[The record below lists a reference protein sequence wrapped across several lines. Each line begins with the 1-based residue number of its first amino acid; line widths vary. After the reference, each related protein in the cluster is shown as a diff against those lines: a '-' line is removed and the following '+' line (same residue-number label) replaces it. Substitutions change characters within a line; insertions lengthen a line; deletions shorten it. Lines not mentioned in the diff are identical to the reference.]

1 MIKKEREEAQL
12 TGEKRNENNRRILRL
27 ERTTFEGTWLM
38 VVPDLLNGATL
49 SAEDFR
55 YDLSIRFRMLP
66 LDLRQTCDG
75 CGDKLTVEHSL

>member
-1 MIKKEREEAQL
+1 MLERRGA
-12 TGEKRNENNRRILRL
+12 KNRGRLRL
-27 ERTTFEGTWLM
+27 ERATVIDAWIT

-75 CGDKLTVEHSL
+75 CGDKLTVEHAL